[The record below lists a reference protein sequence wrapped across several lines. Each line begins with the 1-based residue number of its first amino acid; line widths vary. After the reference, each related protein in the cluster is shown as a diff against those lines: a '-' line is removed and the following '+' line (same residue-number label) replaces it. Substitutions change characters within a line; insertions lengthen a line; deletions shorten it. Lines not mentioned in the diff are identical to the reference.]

1 MSYRRAGSVVAAPTN
16 GGVGGN
22 RFKLQVLIS
31 RNDPSVGFPRGTNTI
46 ARLAF
51 QAQTFAAIDI
61 IRNLGTSGVPVVPPL
76 DVPVRVFKDS
86 ELITADKDLSFRVAF
101 TNATLAP
108 MVAEGGQVTVLADSV
123 EGDVN
128 GTGSV
133 DVLDITAIASVL
145 ASSVADTNP
154 VVRRR
159 MDCAPKASSGDW
171 SINLADL
178 VQVARFVAK
187 LDPLQPA
194 EDPLTGGPVYS
205 LNRSQQ
211 PVLAKSL
218 TRATVAEPIRSIGF
232 GWSDLVTGQEAWV
245 PVMLDGAGNENAFAF
260 NVEFDAQAL
269 EFIGLKAPLGTSS
282 LENRIAASQ
291 GRIGAV
297 LWKPAGQSAPAG
309 LSMIVEVGFRVRAP
323 GGTTEL
329 RFGASP
335 VDSLIAT
342 VDAKPVQRVR
352 YTSNQLSIGQRRRI
366 LGSRI
371 VGQTLSGSQWRM
383 ELQALDSGGQAVSAR
398 DRRLRVRTSDRLE
411 APRAQWLDSGVTP
424 EVTPGGNVRIPVSLD
439 PARASGFFHL
449 VEE

>member
-1 MSYRRAGSVVAAPTN
+1 MSYRRAGSVVTAPAN
-16 GGVGGN
+16 GGGGGN

-31 RNDPSVGFPRGTNTI
+31 RNDPTVGFPRGTNAI

-51 QAQTFAAIDI
+51 QAQTFGAIDI
-61 IRNLGTSGVPVVPPL
+61 IRNLGTSGVVVVPPL
-76 DVPVRVFKDS
+76 EVPVSILKDS
-86 ELITADKDLSFRVAF
+86 QLVTADKDLSFRVAF
-101 TNATLAP
+101 TNATLAS
-108 MVAEGGQVTVLADSV
+108 MVSEGGLVAVLADSM

-145 ASSVADTNP
+145 ASSIADPNL

-171 SINLADL
+171 LINLADL

-194 EDPLTGGPVYS
+194 KDPLIGGPGYS

-211 PVLAKSL
+211 PSLSKSL
-218 TRATVAEPIRSIGF
+218 KRLTRSEALRSIGF

-245 PVMLDGAGNENAFAF
+245 PVTLDGVGNENAFAF

-269 EFIGLKAPLGTSS
+269 EFTGLKTPTGTSYI
-282 LENRIAASQ
+282 ENRSAAAQ

-297 LWKPAGQSAPAG
+297 LWKPAGQSAPVG
-309 LSMIVEVGFRVRAP
+309 LSTLVEVGFRVRAS
-323 GGTTEL
+323 GGNTEL
-329 RFGASP
+329 RFGAKP

-342 VDAKPVQRVR
+342 VDAQPVQRVQ
-352 YTSNQLSIGQRRRI
+352 YSSSQWSIGQRRRV
-366 LGSRI
+366 LGGRV
-371 VGQTLSGSQWRM
+371 VGQTLSGSEWRI

-411 APRAQWLDSGVTP
+411 SPSAQWLDSGLKT
-424 EVTPGGNVRIPVSLD
+424 EVTPAGTVRIPVSLD
-439 PARASGFFHL
+439 PARATGFFRL